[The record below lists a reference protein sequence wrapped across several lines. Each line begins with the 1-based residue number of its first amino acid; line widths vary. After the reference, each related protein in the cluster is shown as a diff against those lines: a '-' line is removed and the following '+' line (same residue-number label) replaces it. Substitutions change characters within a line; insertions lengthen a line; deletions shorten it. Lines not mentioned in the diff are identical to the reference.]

1 MKFYV
6 LWNSEAQNMKYAES
20 CSGEKKKLDT
30 LENMH
35 FPPLFLI
42 IHRVTDKKKIGY
54 IWNNSN
60 WWGLAKVTIT
70 PGFFQLFTGEDG
82 QTVTQVHI
90 LYAWS
95 FVPMEFD
102 YIAESEMY
110 LKFT

>member
-1 MKFYV
+1 M
-6 LWNSEAQNMKYAES
+6 
-20 CSGEKKKLDT
+20 
-30 LENMH
+30 
-35 FPPLFLI
+35 
-42 IHRVTDKKKIGY
+42 
-54 IWNNSN
+54 
-60 WWGLAKVTIT
+60 TIT